1 MKRMKENSP
10 LASSGRR
17 LTNHSTR
24 KTLVKKLK
32 QVKVPGSEFIKIT
45 GKSSEKGLE
54 AYDNGDE
61 AEMRS
66 I

>member
-1 MKRMKENSP
+1 M
-10 LASSGRR
+10 ASSGRR